1 MDMLETIAQ
10 LSRKYG
16 ADPRFVFAGGG
27 NTSCKDDEFLYVK
40 PSGVALATI
49 RGADFVKLE
58 RAAIR
63 RCFEIDP
70 AKLSVNDR
78 EAEIKRLLAAAV
90 LKGGRPSVE
99 TPVHE
104 SLPFKYIV
112 HLHPAAVNGLTCA
125 RGGKAACGKLFP
137 ESLWLDYC
145 DPGFTLSLEVKK
157 ACDAYAAKAGKYP
170 SVLFLQNHG
179 VVVGGDTPEAV
190 EGEYDAIMSAL
201 DKAYREAGISAEES
215 VTEPERETVLKFAPA
230 LCGLLAPEQ
239 PGRVTVVST
248 GDFAIPA
255 GPLTPDHLVYG
266 KAFGLTV
273 ENPDAAAVDAFV
285 AKYGY
290 KPRMVRVSGG
300 AVFCAGKDKKAAD
313 IVLTSARNGALI
325 ERLATAFGGVHYLD
339 DRQRGFIE
347 NWEVESYRAKVSAGV
362 GAELGGMIVVVTG
375 GAQGF
380 GLGIAQELAARGASI
395 AVADINAEGAEAAA
409 KTLGNGSQGFA
420 VDVSNEDSVADL
432 AYNVVR
438 TYGGV
443 DLLLSNAGVVRAGK
457 VWDLDFKAWDFVT
470 KINYHGFFF
479 CVKHFSRI
487 MARRNAATGLYSD
500 IVQVNSKS
508 GLRGSKANFAY
519 AGGKFGGIGLTQ
531 SFALELAPFR
541 VKVNSI
547 CPGNFYD
554 GPLWSNPENGLFVQY
569 LAAGKVPGAKTVQD
583 VKDYY
588 LAQVPMRKGC
598 NPADVTKAILYAIE
612 QTGETGQAIPVTG
625 GQVMLA

>member
-49 RGADFVKLE
+49 QGADFVKLE

-70 AKLSVNDR
+70 AKLSVSDR

-112 HLHPAAVNGLTCA
+112 HLHPAMVNGLTCA
-125 RGGKAACGKLFP
+125 QNGKAVCEKLFP
-137 ESLWLDYC
+137 NALWLDYC
-145 DPGFTLSLEVKK
+145 DPGFTLSLEVKR

-179 VVVGGDTPEAV
+179 VFVGGDTPESV
-190 EGEYDAIMSAL
+190 EQEYDAIMAAL
-201 DKAYREAGISAEES
+201 ENAYREAGISLDEP
-215 VTEPERETVLKFAPA
+215 VTEPDRETVLKFAPS
-230 LCGLLAPEQ
+230 LCGLLAPEL

-266 KAFGLTV
+266 KAFGLSS
-273 ENPDAAAVDAFV
+273 ESPDAAAVDAFA

-290 KPRMVRVSGG
+290 KPRMVRVPGG

-325 ERLATAFGGVHYLD
+325 ERLSAAFGGVHYLD

-347 NWEVESYRAKVSAGV
+347 NWEVESYRAKVSAGA

-395 AVADINAEGAEAAA
+395 AVADINAAGAEAAA
-409 KTLGNGSQGFA
+409 ATLGNGSQGFA
-420 VDVSNEDSVADL
+420 VDVSNEESVADL
-432 AYNVVR
+432 VYNVVR

-443 DLLLSNAGVVRAGK
+443 DLLLANAGVVRAGK
-457 VWDLDFKAWDFVT
+457 VWDLDFKAWEFVT

-508 GLRGSKANFAY
+508 GLRGSKNNAAY
-519 AGGKFGGIGLTQ
+519 AASKFGGLGMVQ
-531 SFALELAPFR
+531 SFALELVSDR
-541 VKVNSI
+541 IKVNAV
-547 CPGNFYD
+547 CPGNYLD
-554 GPLWSNPENGLFVQY
+554 GPLWSDPVRGLFVQY
-569 LAAGKVPGAKTVQD
+569 LAAGKVPGAKTVAD
-583 VKDYY
+583 VRRYY
-588 LAQVPMRKGC
+588 ESKVPMNRGC
-598 NPADVTKAILYAIE
+598 LPADVATAIIYLVKQQY
-612 QTGETGQAIPVTG
+612 ETGQALPVTG
-625 GQVMLA
+625 GQLIN